1 MERCESGLSNPHFQM
16 PIAVMGGMFDPV
28 HIGHL
33 RSAIEVLGT
42 FEFKELR
49 LIPCAQPAH
58 RQGAIASTQHRITM
72 LRYATS
78 WSDKLV
84 VDACEVRRT
93 TPSYTVDTLRYLK
106 KETQDSP
113 LCLIVGDDAFRGFPA
128 WHQWHELFSLANILV
143 LQRPGVECVLPNE
156 LDAVLTERRCLQYED
171 LLSSKAGK
179 VLFYPVTQLEISSTR
194 IRSLLSKGQNV
205 NYLVPD
211 AVIKYIAEN
220 DLYLDK
226 ECCLNLIPK
235 M

>member
-1 MERCESGLSNPHFQM
+1 MERCESDLNVSSV

-33 RSAIEVLGT
+33 RSGIEVLAR
-42 FEFKELR
+42 FKFKELR
-49 LIPCAQPAH
+49 LIPCAQPVH
-58 RQGAIASTQHRITM
+58 RQDAIASAEHRITM

-78 WSDKLV
+78 WSNKLV

-106 KETQDSP
+106 TATQNSS

-128 WHQWHELFSLANILV
+128 WHQWRELFSLANILV
-143 LQRPGVECVLPNE
+143 LQRPGVECVLPDE
-156 LDAVLTERRCLQYED
+156 LEAELAGRNCAEEED
-171 LLSSKAGK
+171 LLRSQAGK
-179 VLFYPVTQLEISSTR
+179 VFFYPVTQLEISSTR
-194 IRSLLSKGQNV
+194 IRTLLSTGQNV

-220 DLYLDK
+220 DLYLY
-226 ECCLNLIPK
+226 P
-235 M
+235 